1 MVLLYL
7 GGKLSL
13 PGLFIGSVFHS
24 IVHNRQQ
31 STVPL
36 HVQLVHNLN
45 MEEVWRKQV
54 SLLFLELR
62 KVDQATPV
70 LILQMARGLR

>member
-13 PGLFIGSVFHS
+13 TGLYIGSVFHS
-24 IVHNRQQ
+24 VVHNPRE
-31 STVPL
+31 SAVPL

-45 MEEVWRKQV
+45 MEEVWRKHV
-54 SLLFLELR
+54 PLLFLELR
-62 KVDQATPV
+62 KVDKATPV
-70 LILQMARGLR
+70 IILQMAGGLR

>member
-1 MVLLYL
+1 MVLVYL

-13 PGLFIGSVFHS
+13 PGFYIVSLFHS
-24 IVHNRQQ
+24 IVHNPWE

-36 HVQLVHNLN
+36 HVQLMHKLN

-54 SLLFLELR
+54 PLLFLELR
-62 KVDQATPV
+62 KVDKATP
-70 LILQMARGLR
+70 A

>member
-13 PGLFIGSVFHS
+13 PGLYIGSVFQS
-24 IVHNRQQ
+24 VVHNPWE
-31 STVPL
+31 SAVSL

-45 MEEVWRKQV
+45 MEEVWRKHV

-62 KVDQATPV
+62 KADKATPV
-70 LILQMARGLR
+70 IILQMAGGLR

>member
-13 PGLFIGSVFHS
+13 PGLYIGSVFHS
-24 IVHNRQQ
+24 VVHNPQE

-36 HVQLVHNLN
+36 HVQLVHKLN
-45 MEEVWRKQV
+45 MEEVWRKEV
-54 SLLFLELR
+54 PLLFLELR
-62 KVDQATPV
+62 KVDKATPA
-70 LILQMARGLR
+70 LILQMAGGLR